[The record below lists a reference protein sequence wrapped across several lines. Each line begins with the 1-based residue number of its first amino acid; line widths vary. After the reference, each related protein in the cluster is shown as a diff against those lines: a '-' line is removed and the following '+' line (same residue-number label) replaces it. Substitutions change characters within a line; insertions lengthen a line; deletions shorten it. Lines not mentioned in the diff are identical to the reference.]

1 MRTILRLL
9 VSLKTAVVTICILTL
24 LAMLGTFIPQ
34 SLEANQYLEKY
45 RDTGH
50 LILALG
56 FDDMYRSALFQFCLW
71 FLSISTLVCILTRWK
86 STSRK
91 LFHRHEQAKIK
102 EIKAYKTG
110 KPLEN
115 FDKEKLNYFCDSIRE
130 HKNGTITGLK
140 ISGKMSLL
148 GGMFIHIGFLLIL
161 IGGLIGVFWGVETVL
176 RGRKGDKIPIPDIE
190 AVRAAR
196 DADKL
201 SRKARN
207 IRHFSPEAPVLNDY
221 RQKIEALHEIYHQSL
236 ASPSF
241 KIRVNDLWV
250 EHHLDAQGN
259 PGSVK
264 SWNSNLSFIEDKQV
278 IASGVTK
285 VNAPLYYRGYNFY
298 QASWNKFFKR
308 IAVKVDLT
316 QAVEDFPDIVDASA
330 KFPVVIELET
340 GKPATFS
347 WTGLTLVLHDFMP
360 DFRIIDGRFISVSH
374 ELNNPAARIVAY
386 DEEGKVAGRAWAFP
400 DDRIMSANHVSNL
413 PFLFT
418 FIGAS
423 PEYETGLQ
431 MTYDPGKPIV
441 WAGCLIFT
449 IGLVMS
455 FYISYKEEWI
465 LVEPRNTA
473 YIAISGNRPAEMLK
487 KSLEE
492 FEQKLTKTQEKP
504 IHE

>member
-1 MRTILRLL
+1 
-9 VSLKTAVVTICILTL
+9 
-24 LAMLGTFIPQ
+24 
-34 SLEANQYLEKY
+34 
-45 RDTGH
+45 
-50 LILALG
+50 
-56 FDDMYRSALFQFCLW
+56 
-71 FLSISTLVCILTRWK
+71 
-86 STSRK
+86 
-91 LFHRHEQAKIK
+91 
-102 EIKAYKTG
+102 
-110 KPLEN
+110 
-115 FDKEKLNYFCDSIRE
+115 
-130 HKNGTITGLK
+130 
-140 ISGKMSLL
+140 
-148 GGMFIHIGFLLIL
+148 
-161 IGGLIGVFWGVETVL
+161 
-176 RGRKGDKIPIPDIE
+176 
-190 AVRAAR
+190 
-196 DADKL
+196 
-201 SRKARN
+201 
-207 IRHFSPEAPVLNDY
+207 
-221 RQKIEALHEIYHQSL
+221 
-236 ASPSF
+236 
-241 KIRVNDLWV
+241 
-250 EHHLDAQGN
+250 
-259 PGSVK
+259 
-264 SWNSNLSFIEDKQV
+264 
-278 IASGVTK
+278 
-285 VNAPLYYRGYNFY
+285 
-298 QASWNKFFKR
+298 
-308 IAVKVDLT
+308 
-316 QAVEDFPDIVDASA
+316 
-330 KFPVVIELET
+330 
-340 GKPATFS
+340 
-347 WTGLTLVLHDFMP
+347 MP